1 MTDGKRENRN
11 QGSVKKRVPIY
22 FKRGLDL
29 RKRRTRSDCNGAGA
43 SEDPGHGTEGQKILW
58 ADTVF

>member
-29 RKRRTRSDCNGAGA
+29 RKRRTRSDCNGAGT
-43 SEDPGHGTEGQKILW
+43 SEGPGHGREKKKILW